1 MREASLPAS
10 QGLQR
15 QVRGQ
20 LAELVSGRR
29 SLSTPQGSEIYC
41 HRVRSEQES
50 FDLLL
55 YETYP
60 WETLHEEHK
69 RLAIEIL
76 GRLIAHALR
85 NQNEEK
91 NHE

>member
-1 MREASLPAS
+1 MLSSVAS
-10 QGLQR
+10 QCSTAKTR
-15 QVRGQ
+15 NCRRPRRTQ
-20 LAELVSGRR
+20 LPEKNLN
-29 SLSTPQGSEIYC
+29 L
-41 HRVRSEQES
+41 

-55 YETYP
+55 HETYP

-76 GRLIAHALR
+76 GRLIAHSLR
-85 NQNEEK
+85 NQNEK

>member
-1 MREASLPAS
+1 LQEANLN
-10 QGLQR
+10 L
-15 QVRGQ
+15 
-20 LAELVSGRR
+20 
-29 SLSTPQGSEIYC
+29 
-41 HRVRSEQES
+41 

-55 YETYP
+55 HETYP
-60 WETLHEEHK
+60 WGTLHEEHK

-76 GRLIAHALR
+76 GRLIAHSLR

>member
-1 MREASLPAS
+1 MLSSVAS
-10 QGLQR
+10 QRSTAKARNCRRPRRAQLQETN
-15 QVRGQ
+15 
-20 LAELVSGRR
+20 LNL
-29 SLSTPQGSEIYC
+29 
-41 HRVRSEQES
+41 

-55 YETYP
+55 HETYP

-76 GRLIAHALR
+76 GRLIAHSLR

>member
-1 MREASLPAS
+1 M
-10 QGLQR
+10 
-15 QVRGQ
+15 
-20 LAELVSGRR
+20 
-29 SLSTPQGSEIYC
+29 
-41 HRVRSEQES
+41 QEKNLDL

-55 YETYP
+55 RETYV
-60 WETLHEEHK
+60 WETLHEENK

-76 GRLIAHALR
+76 GRLIAHSLR

>member
-1 MREASLPAS
+1 MQKENLN
-10 QGLQR
+10 L
-15 QVRGQ
+15 
-20 LAELVSGRR
+20 
-29 SLSTPQGSEIYC
+29 
-41 HRVRSEQES
+41 

-60 WETLHEEHK
+60 WETLQEEHK

-76 GRLIAHALR
+76 GRLIAHSLR

-91 NHE
+91 NYE

>member
-1 MREASLPAS
+1 MLSSVAS
-10 QGLQR
+10 QRSTAMTRNCRRPRRAPLQEKN
-15 QVRGQ
+15 
-20 LAELVSGRR
+20 LNL
-29 SLSTPQGSEIYC
+29 
-41 HRVRSEQES
+41 

-55 YETYP
+55 HETYP

-76 GRLIAHALR
+76 GRLIAHSLR

>member
-1 MREASLPAS
+1 MLSSVAS
-10 QGLQR
+10 QRSTAKTRNRRRPRRAQLQEKD
-15 QVRGQ
+15 
-20 LAELVSGRR
+20 LNL
-29 SLSTPQGSEIYC
+29 
-41 HRVRSEQES
+41 

-55 YETYP
+55 HETYP

-76 GRLIAHALR
+76 GRLIANWLR

-91 NHE
+91 DHE